1 MHVANYQTALMR
13 TLVAIYNGGDP
24 QGELTTL
31 RATLEQQQAKAKAAD
46 QACGV
51 WGDTS
56 A

>member
-24 QGELTTL
+24 REELTTL
-31 RATLEQQQAKAKAAD
+31 QQQQAKAKAAD